1 MCTMKVNIPVFL
13 SEGSKGL
20 YCTIDGKF
28 FFPDRRCKNVLAPGY
43 AVITKITDKGTY
55 GFFEA
60 EMKKYP
66 RFTINGIRCIVN
78 NDNLYRHPDI
88 LQYYKDTCIGDAI
101 VCNRRVFVM
110 GDDGV
115 TDILSI
121 DLLAL
126 DDEYLRNHY
135 TPEEF
140 TWADYICN
148 DVYQMSFGELLGM
161 FTPFEFLCMPDRA
174 DKYISNLFD
183 SAVDFGFVRLMS
195 IRGVLFAEL
204 DTDCLIE
211 AIEYYSEEEMRE
223 IADAFTSI
231 NNEASKSI
239 KSMAK
244 KGRISV
250 KRFSTSGKFYIH

>member
-1 MCTMKVNIPVFL
+1 MSTMKVHFPVWL
-13 SEGSKGL
+13 SQNDKGL

-28 FFPDRRCKNVLAPGY
+28 FFPDRKCKNTLTSGY
-43 AVITKITDKGTY
+43 AIITKKTDKGTY

-66 RFTINGIRCIVN
+66 RFTIDGIRRIVN
-78 NDNLYRHPDI
+78 NDSLYRHPDI
-88 LQYYKDTCIGDAI
+88 LRYYKDTCIGDAI

-110 GDDGV
+110 GDNGV
-115 TDILSI
+115 PDILSI
-121 DLLAL
+121 D
-126 DDEYLRNHY
+126 DEYLRKHY

-148 DVYQMSFGELLGM
+148 DEYQMNFDELSGM

-195 IRGVLFAEL
+195 IRGVLFAEI
-204 DTDCLIE
+204 DTDFLIE

-231 NNEASKSI
+231 NNKASKSI